1 MSERNHFVAS
11 RYTESEYP
19 VDGPDADDMGLEGW
33 CNACDEPVEKGADHA
48 DPHHIGEILCEQC
61 ASEIGGV

>member
-19 VDGPDADDMGLEGW
+19 VDGPDADDLGLEGW
-33 CNACDEPVEKGADHA
+33 CAECDEPIKKGQSVP
-48 DPHHIGEILCEQC
+48 DPHWLGDMLCEQC

>member
-1 MSERNHFVAS
+1 MNERNHFVAS

-19 VDGPDADDMGLEGW
+19 VDGPDADDLGLSF
-33 CNACDEPVEKGADHA
+33 CFQCDEPIELGHEHD
-48 DPHHIGEILCEQC
+48 DPHYPGEVLCEQC